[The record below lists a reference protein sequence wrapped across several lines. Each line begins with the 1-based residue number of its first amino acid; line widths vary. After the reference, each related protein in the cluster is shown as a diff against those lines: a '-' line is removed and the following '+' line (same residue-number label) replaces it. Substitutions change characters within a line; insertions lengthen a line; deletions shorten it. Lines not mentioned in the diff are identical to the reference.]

1 MTSTTSTDARA
12 RIADEIR
19 KRRRFVLS
27 SHVRPDGD
35 AIGSQLAM
43 AFALWQLGKEVRL
56 VNRDRASAAMMAF
69 PGVSRIE
76 VAGRIDDP
84 GDAVIVMECGD
95 LTRTGVEG
103 FERGFVIN
111 IDHHLGNSNYG
122 ALNWFD
128 GTAAACGEMVF
139 ELIAELGVPLTPE
152 IATHIYI
159 AILTDTGSFHYSSI
173 SPRTFD
179 ICRQC
184 VEAGIDP
191 PAIAGAIFDSNS
203 LGRLKLFGAVLSKM
217 ELDATGRVATVHVDQ
232 KLAQECGGTYEDT
245 EGIVNLPLTVKEIE
259 AVAFFKEAGPD
270 DWRVSMRS
278 KGDVDVNAIAKGFG
292 GGGHKNA
299 SGCSVCGSF
308 RELKQIFQDKL
319 LAAIEKTWTASSSST
334 SPKG

>member
-1 MTSTTSTDARA
+1 MATSTDARA

-19 KRRRFVLS
+19 KRQRFVLS

-56 VNRDRASAAMMAF
+56 VNRDQAPAPMMVF

-95 LTRTGVEG
+95 LTRTGVDG

-152 IATHIYI
+152 IATHIYV

-217 ELDATGRVATVHVDQ
+217 ELDATGRVATVYVDQ

-245 EGIVNLPLTVKEIE
+245 EGIVNLPLSVKEIE

-278 KGDVDVNAIAKGFG
+278 KDDVDVNAIAKEFG

-299 SGCSVCGSF
+299 SGCSARGSF
-308 RELKQIFQDKL
+308 RDLKQIFQDKL
-319 LAAIEKTWTASSSST
+319 LAAIEKAWTASSSST